1 VPRPT
6 AWGTEAAFLQVIC
19 CRPVRNSCFG
29 RGVPAGSEFLQIYSR
44 GLVRV
49 LPGTDAAGRC
59 IISIRPSN
67 MTEVPVDPLLIR
79 WATFHSIGVACILTA
94 TSS

>member
-1 VPRPT
+1 MRFEHFESGLG
-6 AWGTEAAFLQVIC
+6 AH
-19 CRPVRNSCFG
+19 
-29 RGVPAGSEFLQIYSR
+29 AGSEFLQVYGR

-49 LPGTDAAGRC
+49 LPGTDAAGRR

-79 WATFHSIGVACILTA
+79 
-94 TSS
+94 